1 MKKQFITG
9 FISGALICG
18 AIGAAAAVYQA
29 QSNTFPI
36 QLNGTEVNMEGY
48 NINGYTYF
56 KLRDIAD
63 TIGGF
68 NVDFQNN
75 TIQISKDGYVY
86 ENISKPQPLGKLS
99 SDSDGYTY
107 YVDHPSSDF
116 MIYNFNINSGDAVRM
131 NQEMYDEMSYFSYG
145 EIDWLDSYTFQY
157 GSICSIVTSIE
168 TNLNDYRT
176 TIARTIDVQTGEEV
190 TYSQLCAYAGVSEND
205 LKNQIKNKLLEEYTS
220 SIAIAPSMASDA
232 AKQQALSDDNIG
244 DFFIDEEGSLC
255 VNLHYFS
262 FAGGYDSWYSTGYK
276 LVNAPVI
283 ASAPDWYMTYNS
295 YTRVRDVGDLTI
307 SAADGDKFIV
317 SYTDGSGSA
326 KEWTFDAI
334 SYETG
339 EQGELIYQS
348 GEYTL
353 TYYPNDNH
361 IQISADT
368 YTYTGMYVLN

>member
-18 AIGAAAAVYQA
+18 AIGAAAAVYEA

-36 QLNGTEVNMEGY
+36 QLNGTEVSMEGY

-75 TIQISKDGYVY
+75 TIQLSKDGYVY
-86 ENISKPQPLGKLS
+86 ENISKPQSLGKLS

-145 EIDWLDSYTFQY
+145 EIDWLESYTFLY
-157 GSICSIVTSIE
+157 GSICSIVTCVE
-168 TNLNDYRT
+168 TNVNDYST

-205 LKNQIKNKLLEEYTS
+205 LKNQIRNKLLEEYTS
-220 SIAIAPSMASDA
+220 SITIAPSMASDA
-232 AKQQALSDDNIG
+232 TKQQALSDDNIG
-244 DFFIDEEGSLC
+244 DFFIDEEGLLW

-262 FAGGYDSWYSTGYK
+262 FAGGYDTWYNTGYK
-276 LVNAPVI
+276 IVNAPII
-283 ASAPDWYMTYNS
+283 AP
-295 YTRVRDVGDLTI
+295 V
-307 SAADGDKFIV
+307 
-317 SYTDGSGSA
+317 TD
-326 KEWTFDAI
+326 
-334 SYETG
+334 
-339 EQGELIYQS
+339 
-348 GEYTL
+348 
-353 TYYPNDNH
+353 
-361 IQISADT
+361 
-368 YTYTGMYVLN
+368 